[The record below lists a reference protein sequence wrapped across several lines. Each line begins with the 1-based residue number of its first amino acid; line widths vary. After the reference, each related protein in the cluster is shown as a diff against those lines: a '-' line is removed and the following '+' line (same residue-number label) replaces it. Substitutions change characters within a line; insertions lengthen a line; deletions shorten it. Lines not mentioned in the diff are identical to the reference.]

1 MAYEK
6 TVWVNGQAPAL
17 DAEHLNK
24 IEQGIADAVSVT
36 PQTLSDEQKAQTRG
50 NIGAAKGG
58 LATDWASIP
67 TPSGETIYSRGS
79 MEYCRDAIGNVYINS
94 NNTRLAATIA
104 PWQNKV
110 IGILPEGFRPA
121 AVLSA
126 PMFVAYGMSSIVGI
140 TKAGEIHAYA
150 FGDEVSADRDIVV
163 NLSFPAV
170 IG

>member
-6 TVWVNGQAPAL
+6 TVWVNGQAPAI
-17 DAEHLNK
+17 DADHLNK

-36 PQTLSDEQKAQTRG
+36 PQTLSDEQKAQARE
-50 NIGAAKGG
+50 NIWAAKGG
-58 LATDWASIP
+58 LATDWADIP

-79 MEYCRDAIGNVYINS
+79 MQYCRDAIGNVYINS
-94 NNTRLAATIA
+94 NNTRLAAAIA
-104 PWQNKV
+104 EWTNKV

-121 AVLSA
+121 VVLSA
-126 PMFVAYGMSSIVGI
+126 PIFVAYGMSSIIAVN
-140 TKAGEIHAYA
+140 KSGEIIAYA